1 MKQTTTITWK
11 DFEKIEMRVGTIV
24 HAEVFVEARNPSY
37 KITIS
42 FGEYGLR
49 KTSAQVTTLYDPQ
62 QLIGK
67 QVVAVVNFPP
77 KQIANMLSE
86 CLLLGSVDK
95 DDVTLLTTERPVQ
108 NGLRIG

>member
-1 MKQTTTITWK
+1 MEKTATITWK

-24 HAEVFVEARNPSY
+24 QAEVFVEARNPSY

-49 KTSAQVTTLYDPQ
+49 KTSAQVTKLYTPDE
-62 QLIGK
+62 LIGK
-67 QVVAVVNFPP
+67 QVVAVINFPP

-86 CLLLGSVDK
+86 CLLLGAMEGEE
-95 DDVTLLTTERPVQ
+95 VTLLNTERPVK
-108 NGLRIG
+108 NGLRVG